1 VVERGKSTTNSVN
14 RMSMEGILEGVLI
27 SGLGGY
33 GRNMPRGDYGRNQR
47 ADVHLNPGSGV
58 TLTLTRGLGSLEVDT
73 REGWKSGMARW
84 IIERWILG

>member
-1 VVERGKSTTNSVN
+1 
-14 RMSMEGILEGVLI
+14 
-27 SGLGGY
+27 
-33 GRNMPRGDYGRNQR
+33 MPRGDYGRNQR